1 MASDKLQFTSPRE
14 ERAQGYEKL
23 FARQEKVIA
32 EQHRSLQEYE
42 QTCLRLRKTIRGQK
56 NLLDSFVNLSGLIS
70 FKMADLANVA
80 IKLGYYSEA
89 VGDEHWI
96 DQFTSA
102 FIEMREQE
110 NVLQKGDEYSYNF
123 DPFVRFLN
131 LVKEKKEVF

>member
-1 MASDKLQFTSPRE
+1 
-14 ERAQGYEKL
+14 
-23 FARQEKVIA
+23 
-32 EQHRSLQEYE
+32 
-42 QTCLRLRKTIRGQK
+42 
-56 NLLDSFVNLSGLIS
+56 
-70 FKMADLANVA
+70 MADLANVA

-102 FIEMREQE
+102 FIQMREQE